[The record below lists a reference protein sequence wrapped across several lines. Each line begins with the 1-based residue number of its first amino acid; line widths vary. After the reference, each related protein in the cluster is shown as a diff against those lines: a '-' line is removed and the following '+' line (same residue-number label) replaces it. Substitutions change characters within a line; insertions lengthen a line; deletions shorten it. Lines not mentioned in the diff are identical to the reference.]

1 MPRFQVSSL
10 VTLVNGRDG
19 NGLKVTLTNN
29 DGGQLV
35 LSTAQLRLS
44 ALVTG
49 GRIGEKT
56 SAHYIFFLYNTYFLY
71 NITILNL
78 NNTTIS
84 YLNNTTI
91 SYLNN
96 TTISYL

>member
-1 MPRFQVSSL
+1 MKLNDNHVLECMPRFQVSSL

-49 GRIGEKT
+49 VRIGERKPQSTISYSFYKT
-56 SAHYIFFLYNTYFLY
+56 TISYFLY
-71 NITILNL
+71 NITI
-78 NNTTIS
+78 
-84 YLNNTTI
+84 
-91 SYLNN
+91 
-96 TTISYL
+96 